1 MTILVLAMQDSAVPP
16 LPSAELN
23 VLDLN
28 RMKKALTVQSAMT
41 SPCTLSCFHSPVFRS
56 FTAVMRLH
64 SSTITPTRMI
74 RTKPPIPV
82 ISTEET
88 SDGISPRTVI
98 VRKLFRA
105 NSSLYLTSWNISVW
119 NTAYSTVM
127 YRSALLIPGMIL
139 FLLSCVKTMMRNSS
153 VSITSVNLTR
163 LHGSMRTTACTPT

>member
-1 MTILVLAMQDSAVPP
+1 MTIRVLAMQDSAVPP

-28 RMKKALTVQSAMT
+28 RTKKALTVRSAMT

-56 FTAVMRLH
+56 FTAV
-64 SSTITPTRMI
+64 T
-74 RTKPPIPV
+74 
-82 ISTEET
+82 STEET

-139 FLLSCVKTMMRNSS
+139 SLLSCVKTMMRNSS